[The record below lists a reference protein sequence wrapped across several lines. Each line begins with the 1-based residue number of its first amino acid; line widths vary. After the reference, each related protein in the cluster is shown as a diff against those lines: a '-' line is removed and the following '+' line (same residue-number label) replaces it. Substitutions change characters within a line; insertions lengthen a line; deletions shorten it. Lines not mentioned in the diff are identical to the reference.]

1 MGVYGP
7 GGHFENGP
15 EGDQKARSKGGLGG
29 KLRARWCAAGLRGSA
44 FLFGRPAPPYFRA
57 RTRRDRGGSG
67 KLTRFTANSP
77 AKLARFDLEKALNT
91 SSP

>member
-1 MGVYGP
+1 
-7 GGHFENGP
+7 
-15 EGDQKARSKGGLGG
+15 
-29 KLRARWCAAGLRGSA
+29 
-44 FLFGRPAPPYFRA
+44 LFGRPAPPYFRR
-57 RTRRDRGGSG
+57 RTRGERGDSE